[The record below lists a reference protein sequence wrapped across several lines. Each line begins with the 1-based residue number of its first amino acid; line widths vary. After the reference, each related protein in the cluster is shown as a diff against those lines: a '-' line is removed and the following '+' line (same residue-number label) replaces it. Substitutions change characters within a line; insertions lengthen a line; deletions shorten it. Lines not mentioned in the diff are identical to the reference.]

1 MMSRSQTMIHEERQN
16 LRVKENLRI
25 LYGAKGAE
33 GMSPG
38 RVCDISASGMRM
50 EMHAPS
56 FLEDK
61 SILSISSEAGG
72 MDFIPGLGQLI
83 WQRKKRFRKNRYLCG
98 IKFMDTPE
106 NTSTRLRQRIQEHI
120 HRLIAIRRI
129 SRVTGAV
136 VLIAVAAL
144 TGYALW
150 LFGIVYQG
158 ISSSNE
164 QMLQSVDRQAVL
176 TRNYQGLYQETNRK
190 LLAATLELNQTNA
203 LYQESRQ
210 MLQAASAELR
220 SVKAILTQTETMLAF
235 AQRENLQLKQEIQ
248 TVSQLKD
255 KDAHLA
261 DKVDGLQGQL
271 DDFVHNRVKD
281 VEAGRTWISFYH
293 SRIKVVQSEIRQIKA
308 KVRSAR
314 IAALRQRDRLR
325 TMIGNNGYL
334 TKDGQIVQVD
344 RKQYEA
350 MDMNPT
356 EPVGMPQANKNV
368 KVNVTVFQ

>member
-1 MMSRSQTMIHEERQN
+1 MISRSPMMIHEARQN
-16 LRVKENLRI
+16 LRVRENSPI
-25 LYGAKGAE
+25 LYGVEGAE
-33 GMSPG
+33 RMSQG
-38 RVCDISASGMRM
+38 RICDISASGLRM

-56 FLEDK
+56 FLADR
-61 SILSISSEAGG
+61 STLSIGSEDGG
-72 MDFIPGLGQLI
+72 MDFIPGFGQLI
-83 WQRKKRFRKNRYLCG
+83 WQRRRRFHKNRYLCG
-98 IKFMDTPE
+98 IKFVDTPE
-106 NTSTRLRQRIQEHI
+106 ETSTKLRQRIQDHI
-120 HRLIAIRRI
+120 NRSISIRRI

-136 VLIAVAAL
+136 VLLAAAAL

-150 LFGIVYQG
+150 LIGMVYQG
-158 ISSSNE
+158 ISSSNQ
-164 QMLQSVDRQAVL
+164 QMLRSVDQQAVL
-176 TRNYQGLYQETNRK
+176 TRNYQGLYQETNQK
-190 LLAATLELNQTNA
+190 LLATTMELNQTNA

-235 AQRENLQLKQEIQ
+235 AQRENLQFKQEIQ
-248 TVSQLKD
+248 TASQLKD

-314 IAALRQRDRLR
+314 IAALRQRDRIR
-325 TMIGNNGYL
+325 IMIGNNGYL
-334 TKDGQIVQVD
+334 TKNGQIVQVD
-344 RKQYEA
+344 RKRYEA
-350 MDMNPT
+350 MDLNPI
-356 EPVGMPQANKNV
+356 PHVNQNV